1 MTGSWETRS
10 GGYFALSLFPCVVYL
25 PLSVPYGWRCWSVQ
39 GGGSLGGP
47 LWGLA
52 DLLTGVFIGDWS
64 GDWLCV
70 IIGRDVF
77 LRFPGSTL
85 LFAAP
90 RSLWCLGFWARGVHC
105 AFGVLGGLAEGV
117 RCAKCPCSMHS
128 GARVFFGHTALVVF
142 WFGLGCGSRF
152 LCAAAGLLSLVS
164 VFFFVVS
171 QCYVLVV
178 VIVDAPFWPR
188 GRIAPVWIFR
198 GWAVQVPVRTG
209 LLPSRSR

>member
-164 VFFFVVS
+164 GFFLSSASVMFLLHRR
-171 QCYVLVV
+171 CAFL
-178 VIVDAPFWPR
+178 APGSYRPRLDLSWP
-188 GRIAPVWIFR
+188 G
-198 GWAVQVPVRTG
+198 RTG
-209 LLPSRSR
+209 TCSHRSPPF

>member
-1 MTGSWETRS
+1 MGSPS
-10 GGYFALSLFPCVVYL
+10 ICL
-25 PLSVPYGWRCWSVQ
+25 
-39 GGGSLGGP
+39 
-47 LWGLA
+47 
-52 DLLTGVFIGDWS
+52 FIGDWS

-105 AFGVLGGLAEGV
+105 AFDVLGGLAEGV

-164 VFFFVVS
+164 GFFLSSASIMFLLLSSSMRLSGPGVVS
-171 QCYVLVV
+171 P
-178 VIVDAPFWPR
+178 PFGSFVAGPYR
-188 GRIAPVWIFR
+188 YLFAQVSSLLEAGNQQGTTGYHETGHEKSPVYSI
-198 GWAVQVPVRTG
+198 
-209 LLPSRSR
+209 L